1 LRGPE
6 GRTHGPR
13 AVFAMALINLHNHS
27 TFSDGTLTPAALARE
42 AARAGITYFS
52 LTDHDMTGGW
62 GEMEPALKEA
72 GIRYCYGVE
81 ISTCL
86 HENLHILGY
95 GIDPADAGLAERLA
109 EFRGRRVVRIKRIL
123 ELLKGLGINIAF
135 EDLPDRGNRTVGRPH
150 VADAMRALK
159 LVPNRSQ
166 AFKRYLAPGAPA
178 YVSPN
183 GPTVE
188 EAIKAVKDAGGKAV
202 LAHPGVVAKVMDLP
216 AWRDAGLDGIEA
228 FYPAHTGAAIRE
240 FNSLAGRYGLF
251 VTAGVDFHG
260 PGSERDRMSGF
271 EYSEETF
278 REVSKLFI

>member
-1 LRGPE
+1 
-6 GRTHGPR
+6 
-13 AVFAMALINLHNHS
+13 MALINLHNHS
-27 TFSDGTLTPAALARE
+27 TWSDGTLTPAALARE
-42 AARAGITYFS
+42 AARAGIGYFS

-62 GEMEPALKEA
+62 DEMEPALKEA

-81 ISTCL
+81 ISTSL

-95 GIDPADAGLAERLA
+95 GIDPRDPKLAERLA
-109 EFRGRRVVRIKRIL
+109 GFRGRRVVRIKQIL
-123 ELLKGLGINIAF
+123 ERLKGLGIDIAF

-150 VADAMRALK
+150 VADVMRARK

-188 EAIKAVKDAGGKAV
+188 EAIAAVRDAGGKAV
-202 LAHPGVVAKVMDLP
+202 LAHPGVVAKVLDLP
-216 AWRDAGLDGIEA
+216 AWKDAGLAGIEA
-228 FYPAHTGAAIRE
+228 YYPAHTQTAIRE
-240 FNSLAGRYGLF
+240 FVSLAARHGLF

-260 PGSERDRMSGF
+260 PGSERDKMSGF
-271 EYSEETF
+271 EYSGETF
-278 REVSKLFI
+278 SEVTKLFI